1 MNPWIEAALIIAAFL
16 AIVGL
21 GTAWLIFWITADI
34 DKGWPQWI
42 TYPTAAA
49 PLLIAL
55 YATILHALTH

>member
-1 MNPWIEAALIIAAFL
+1 MSPWIQAALILAAFL

-21 GTAWLIFWITADI
+21 GTAWLIFWLTADI
-34 DKGWPQWI
+34 DKGWSRWI

-55 YATILHALTH
+55 YAAILHALTH